1 MLRRCSFDEASTQK
15 PVFKSTIF
23 AIILGMITTRRTEP
37 FRYSLNPPIQAS
49 LEIQSIDGQ
58 ALPLKPA
65 QIDLIDIS
73 KSGCRVRTELN
84 LHASSH
90 NIRILLHVR
99 LNDELRTFPG
109 EIRWQAELEPPN
121 HHYGLH
127 LELTNEEKEEL
138 NVELRGM
145 AASRRIIVK

>member
-1 MLRRCSFDEASTQK
+1 
-15 PVFKSTIF
+15 
-23 AIILGMITTRRTEP
+23 MINTRRTEP
-37 FRYSLNPPIQAS
+37 FRYSLNPPIAAS
-49 LEIQSIDGQ
+49 LEIVSIDGQ

-65 QIDLIDIS
+65 QIELIDIS

-90 NIRILLHVR
+90 VIHVLLHVR
-99 LNDELRTFPG
+99 LSGENRTFSG
-109 EIRWQAELEPPN
+109 EIRWQRELEPPN

-127 LELTNEEKEEL
+127 LELNDEEKEAL

>member
-1 MLRRCSFDEASTQK
+1 MT
-15 PVFKSTIF
+15 
-23 AIILGMITTRRTEP
+23 TTRRAEP
-37 FRYSLNPPIQAS
+37 FRYSLNPPIAAS
-49 LEIQSIDGQ
+49 LEILSVDGQ
-58 ALPLKPA
+58 SLPLKPA

-84 LHASSH
+84 LHASTH
-90 NIRILLHVR
+90 AMRILLHVR
-99 LNDELRTFPG
+99 LNDEPRTYSG
-109 EIRWQAELEPPN
+109 EIRWQEELEPPN

-127 LELTNEEKEEL
+127 LELTDEEKEGL

>member
-1 MLRRCSFDEASTQK
+1 
-15 PVFKSTIF
+15 
-23 AIILGMITTRRTEP
+23 MINTRRTEP
-37 FRYSLNPPIQAS
+37 FRYSLNPPIAAS
-49 LEIQSIDGQ
+49 LEIVSIDGQ

-65 QIDLIDIS
+65 QIELIDIS

-90 NIRILLHVR
+90 VIRVLLHVR
-99 LNDELRTFPG
+99 LSDENRTFSG
-109 EIRWQAELEPPN
+109 EIRWQRELESPN

-127 LELTNEEKEEL
+127 LELNDEEKEAL